1 MQAAAKLYGLP
12 TIGCLSHHLQ
22 VWPLAQHLPERSS
35 KEGVI
40 VGYYEPRRPGLPFLG
55 IIHLSN
61 PSYMVRAMQ
70 RKNHRT
76 RGGNKALKR
85 VLYQSTF
92 ASLRSAPESRPSTIA
107 SELRARGTPGS

>member
-22 VWPLAQHLPERSS
+22 VWPLAQHLPERSP

-61 PSYMVRAMQ
+61 PSYMVRVMQ

-92 ASLRSAPESRPSTIA
+92 ASLRSVPESRA
-107 SELRARGTPGS
+107 FYYRK